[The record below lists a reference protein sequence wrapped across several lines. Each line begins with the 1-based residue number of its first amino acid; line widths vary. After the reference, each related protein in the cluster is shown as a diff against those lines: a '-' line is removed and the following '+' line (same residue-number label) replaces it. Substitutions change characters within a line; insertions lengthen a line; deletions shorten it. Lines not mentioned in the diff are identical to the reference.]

1 MGSCVATAVACLGV
15 LATLGGGVG
24 AARAADTPRFSRAVI
39 LELGFRGGLDPV
51 RMSAGDLTGDGHA
64 DLASVQWTS
73 ATVAVLASKGTGGFA
88 KRVLYATP
96 RRPSGIAIADV
107 DADGDQDIITASA
120 NPAGSVAIFAN
131 NGVGRLERLDTYA
144 TSRKA
149 YAVAAAD
156 LDRDG
161 ALDLVTANF
170 GQQHLHVLRGQ
181 GGGRFAVS
189 GRYEGTPATD
199 VALGDVNSDGNLD
212 VALAAERE
220 PGSLVVRLGNGDGSF
235 GLPSIYGGTARPWG
249 VTLADLNRDGHLDMA
264 AASYSY
270 DSVYV
275 LINRDDGTF
284 AARTKYAMPAW
295 PGPDAVHVSD
305 FDRDGTPDIATPS
318 GNGPV
323 VLRGRGDGTFSRPRP
338 ISRMPGQSGVVAD
351 FNNDGWSDLAFTFV
365 GRGDSTSNA
374 FALINWT
381 AQPAPPCVVPD
392 LGFEPFLGT
401 PLRRAARILRSSG
414 CRLGEVRRQHSRRVP
429 KRQVISQTPRPNE
442 VLPSNGAVDL
452 VVSRG
457 QRRPRHR

>member
-1 MGSCVATAVACLGV
+1 MGSRVATAVASV
-15 LATLGGGVG
+15 AMLATLGGGLG
-24 AARAADTPRFSRAVI
+24 TARAADAPRFSLPVI

-73 ATVAVLASKGTGGFA
+73 ATVAVLAGAGTGGFA
-88 KRVLYATP
+88 RRVLYATP
-96 RRPSGIAIADV
+96 RRPSGIVIADV
-107 DADGDQDIITASA
+107 DADGDQDIVTVSA

-131 NGVGRLERLDTYA
+131 NGVGRLERLGTYA

-149 YAVAAAD
+149 YAVAAGD

-161 ALDLVTANF
+161 VVDLVTANF
-170 GQQHLHVLRGQ
+170 SHRHLHVLRGQ

-189 GRYEGTPATD
+189 GHYEGTLATD
-199 VALGDVNSDGNLD
+199 VALGDVNGDGNLD

-235 GLPSIYGGTARPWG
+235 GLPSMYGGTGRPWG

-275 LINRDDGTF
+275 LINRGDGTF
-284 AARTKYAMPAW
+284 GARSKYAMPAW

-305 FDRDGTPDIATPS
+305 FDRDGNPDIVTPS

-323 VLRGRGDGTFSRPRP
+323 MLRGRGDGTFSRPRR
-338 ISRMPGQSGVVAD
+338 ISPMPGQSGVVAD
-351 FNNDGWSDLAFTFV
+351 FNRDGWPDLAFTFV
-365 GRGDSTSNA
+365 GRGDSTLSV
-374 FALINWT
+374 FALVNWT

-392 LGFEPFLGT
+392 LGYEPFFGT

-414 CRLGEVRRQHSRRVP
+414 CRLGEVRRQYSRRVP
-429 KRQVISQTPRPNE
+429 KRQVISQTPTSNE

-457 QRRPRHR
+457 RRRSLGR